1 MCRPGELTDDSLPS
15 LLVNFSHQVARGMAY
30 LSRKK
35 FIHRDLAARNV
46 LVGYNNI
53 CKVMFILLELL
64 CNHVDFYTSI
74 NSSVVV
80 SIV

>member
-1 MCRPGELTDDSLPS
+1 MYRLTDDSLPS
-15 LLVNFSHQVARGMAY
+15 LLVNFSHQVAKGMVY

-53 CKVMFILLELL
+53 CKVIFIELNLLLAVSD
-64 CNHVDFYTSI
+64 HVCPALHKAQ
-74 NSSVVV
+74 
-80 SIV
+80 